1 MFHLYCSSIPGTDL
15 VGTKFLTATPFRDEV
30 DFIFCGCWGKDM
42 LQETY
47 LLDGWKAVCHGVI
60 FQGERS
66 HINPGYQMLN
76 NTAVIIRGVY
86 DLPLKGDGDATFAWA
101 SFKWIYV
108 ESFRDLSA

>member
-1 MFHLYCSSIPGTDL
+1 
-15 VGTKFLTATPFRDEV
+15 
-30 DFIFCGCWGKDM
+30 M

-60 FQGERS
+60 FQGEES

-86 DLPLKGDGDATFAWA
+86 DLPLKGDGDATFA
-101 SFKWIYV
+101 
-108 ESFRDLSA
+108 